1 MTCRRE
7 DEGGWFRGGEQE
19 RRGLLLSALER
30 GADYVD
36 LEWARGFDDVVRSRH
51 GRNIVLSLHDFSG
64 CPADLEARVDAM
76 AALNPDV
83 LKVAITV
90 SRVAGCGRLAGLARR
105 HAGRRMVLIAMGEAG
120 LATRI
125 LPGRFGSC
133 WTYAGDGVAPGQ
145 IDIERLLGEFR
156 FRRIGPHTELYGIAG
171 RPVAHS
177 LSPAMHNAAFE
188 QLGLDAAYVPI
199 AAADIDDLFEGVR
212 ALGVAGA
219 ERDGPVQG
227 RRDDAASRRSTRMR
241 GRPVPSTR
249 SCATAADGAGTTPT
263 SRGSSRGAP
272 GSISTGQRIA
282 VLGTGG
288 AARAVALAARRSGAA
303 VICYGRDLAKAEA
316 LSAAVG
322 VGASLRPVPPGS
334 WDVLVNATPIG
345 THPDTAQSPF
355 PESDYGGGVAYDLV
369 YNPPRTR
376 FLRDASA
383 QRVPDHRRPRDAR
396 GTGEAADR
404 TVDGPP
410 AGPGADAQGGRMDA
424 VAPGGVSMKLTSF
437 EEFEE
442 LARRGTFVPVCKEIM
457 ADLLTPVSAFLK
469 IAEHSDYAFLLESVE
484 GGEQVARYSFLGKD
498 PFLILRA
505 RDGRTV
511 DRA

>member
-1 MTCRRE
+1 MDTPPPLVCATVTGRDTADLRARRDAVKGADLVEARIDSVGDPDVDGAIGGRALPVVVTCRRH

-36 LEWARGFDDVVRSRH
+36 LEWAHGFEDVVRRRH
-51 GRNIVLSLHDFSG
+51 GRHIVLSLHDFTG

-90 SRVAGCGRLAGLARR
+90 SRLAGCGRLASLARR

-177 LSPAMHNAAFE
+177 LSPVMHNAAFE

-212 ALGVAGA
+212 VLGVAGVSVTA
-219 ERDGPVQG
+219 PFKVGVMTGLASLDPDARETGAVNTLVRDGG
-227 RRDDAASRRSTRMR
+227 GWR
-241 GRPVPSTR
+241 GHNTDLEGFLAG
-249 SCATAADGAGTTPT
+249 CAGLDLG
-263 SRGSSRGAP
+263 
-272 GSISTGQRIA
+272 GQRIA

-288 AARAVALAARRSGAA
+288 AARAVAVAARRSGAA

-316 LSAAVG
+316 LSAAFG
-322 VGASLRPVPPGS
+322 VGAGLRPVPPGS

-345 THPDTAQSPF
+345 MHPDTDQSPF

-383 QRVPDHRRPRDAR
+383 QGCRTIGGLEMLVAQARRQIELWTGLRPDPEPMR
-396 GTGEAADR
+396 EAAE
-404 TVDGPP
+404 
-410 AGPGADAQGGRMDA
+410 
-424 VAPGGVSMKLTSF
+424 SKLS
-437 EEFEE
+437 
-442 LARRGTFVPVCKEIM
+442 RQ
-457 ADLLTPVSAFLK
+457 
-469 IAEHSDYAFLLESVE
+469 AE
-484 GGEQVARYSFLGKD
+484 
-498 PFLILRA
+498 
-505 RDGRTV
+505 
-511 DRA
+511 

>member
-1 MTCRRE
+1 MDIPLPLVCATVTGRDTADLRARRDAMKHADLVEARIDSVGDPDVDGAIGGRTLPVVVTCRRE
-7 DEGGWFRGGEQE
+7 DEGGWFRGDEQE

-36 LEWARGFDDVVRSRH
+36 LEWAHGFEDVVRRRH
-51 GRNIVLSLHDFSG
+51 GRNIVLSLHDFTG

-90 SRVAGCGRLAGLARR
+90 SRLAGCGRLAGIARR
-105 HAGRRMVLIAMGEAG
+105 HAGRRMVLIAMGESG

-145 IDIERLLGEFR
+145 IDIARLLGEFR

-212 ALGVAGA
+212 VLGVAGLSVTA
-219 ERDGPVQG
+219 PFKVGVMTGLASLDPDARETGAVNTLVRDGG
-227 RRDDAASRRSTRMR
+227 GWR
-241 GRPVPSTR
+241 GHNTDLEGFLAG
-249 SCATAADGAGTTPT
+249 CAGLDLD
-263 SRGSSRGAP
+263 
-272 GSISTGQRIA
+272 GQRIA

-316 LSAAVG
+316 LSAAFG
-322 VGASLRPVPPGS
+322 VGAGRRPVPPGS

-345 THPDTAQSPF
+345 MHPDTDQSPF

-383 QRVPDHRRPRDAR
+383 S
-396 GTGEAADR
+396 GCR
-404 TVDGPP
+404 TIGGLEMLV
-410 AGPGADAQGGRMDA
+410 AQ
-424 VAPGGVSMKLTSF
+424 
-437 EEFEE
+437 
-442 LARRGTFVPVCKEIM
+442 ARRQIELWTGLRPDPEPMRK
-457 ADLLTPVSAFLK
+457 A
-469 IAEHSDYAFLLESVE
+469 AESTLSRQVE
-484 GGEQVARYSFLGKD
+484 
-498 PFLILRA
+498 
-505 RDGRTV
+505 
-511 DRA
+511 

>member
-1 MTCRRE
+1 MDTPRPLVCATVTGRDTAELRARRDAVNGADLVEARIDSVGDPDVDGAIGGRALPVVVTCRRH

-19 RRGLLLSALER
+19 RRGLLLAALER

-36 LEWARGFDDVVRSRH
+36 LEWARGFDDVVRRRH
-51 GRNIVLSLHDFSG
+51 GRNIVLSLHDFTG

-76 AALNPDV
+76 AALNPEV

-90 SRVAGCGRLAGLARR
+90 SRLAGCGRLAGIARR
-105 HAGRRMVLIAMGEAG
+105 HAGRRLVLIAMGEAG

-133 WTYAGDGVAPGQ
+133 WTYAGHGVAPGQ

-199 AAADIDDLFEGVR
+199 AAADIDDLFEGLR

-219 ERDGPVQG
+219 SVTAPFKVGVMKGLASLDPDARETGAVNTLVRDGG
-227 RRDDAASRRSTRMR
+227 GWR
-241 GRPVPSTR
+241 GHNTDLEGFLAG
-249 SCATAADGAGTTPT
+249 CAGFDLD
-263 SRGSSRGAP
+263 R
-272 GSISTGQRIA
+272 QRVA

-288 AARAVALAARRSGAA
+288 AARAVALAARRSGAE
-303 VICYGRDLAKAEA
+303 VTCYGRDPGKARA
-316 LSAAVG
+316 LSAAFG
-322 VGASLRPVPPGS
+322 VGASARPVPPGS
-334 WDVLVNATPIG
+334 WDVLVNATPVG
-345 THPDTAQSPF
+345 THPDTDQSSF

-369 YNPPRTR
+369 YNPARTR

-383 QRVPDHRRPRDAR
+383 RGCRTIGGLEMLVAQARRQIELWTGLRPDPEPMRK
-396 GTGEAADR
+396 AAEW
-404 TVDGPP
+404 T
-410 AGPGADAQGGRMDA
+410 
-424 VAPGGVSMKLTSF
+424 
-437 EEFEE
+437 
-442 LARRGTFVPVCKEIM
+442 LARQ
-457 ADLLTPVSAFLK
+457 
-469 IAEHSDYAFLLESVE
+469 AECA
-484 GGEQVARYSFLGKD
+484 
-498 PFLILRA
+498 
-505 RDGRTV
+505 
-511 DRA
+511 

>member
-1 MTCRRE
+1 VTCRRE
-7 DEGGWFRGGEQE
+7 DEGGWFRGDEQE

-145 IDIERLLGEFR
+145 IDIARLLGEFR

-212 ALGVAGA
+212 VLGVAGLSVTA
-219 ERDGPVQG
+219 PFKVGVMTGLVSLDPDARETGAVNTLVRDGG
-227 RRDDAASRRSTRMR
+227 GWR
-241 GRPVPSTR
+241 GHNTDLEGFLAG
-249 SCATAADGAGTTPT
+249 CAGLSLD
-263 SRGSSRGAP
+263 
-272 GSISTGQRIA
+272 GQRLA

-322 VGASLRPVPPGS
+322 VGAGLRPVPPGS

-383 QRVPDHRRPRDAR
+383 C
-396 GTGEAADR
+396 GCR
-404 TVDGPP
+404 TIGGLEMLV
-410 AGPGADAQGGRMDA
+410 AQ
-424 VAPGGVSMKLTSF
+424 
-437 EEFEE
+437 
-442 LARRGTFVPVCKEIM
+442 ARRQIELWTGLRPDPEPMRK
-457 ADLLTPVSAFLK
+457 A
-469 IAEHSDYAFLLESVE
+469 AESTLSRQVE
-484 GGEQVARYSFLGKD
+484 
-498 PFLILRA
+498 
-505 RDGRTV
+505 
-511 DRA
+511 